1 MRTKLLTLLLL
12 VSILITGC
20 ATATTQAP
28 AASLVPPTAQIIR
41 ETAVPQ
47 TPQTIVKTV
56 VSQVV
61 VTPTPGPN
69 PEAVIPNVEPNA
81 TITFWTF
88 WLSPTFDD
96 YIKNTIARFNEAYP
110 GVTVKWEDHQA
121 TFQDDLKAA
130 FAAGNAPDVINLSVG
145 EGWVSDYATQA
156 LLLPLD
162 DKVPQ
167 SVKDIYFP
175 GLWKEQLVNG
185 VNYQFPWYNFVA
197 VELINTQLY
206 IGTPQTDKT
215 GTITGYKGG
224 ADLKVADF
232 PKTIDGLPA
241 LCATIKAKTNTL
253 CDIRLTVNDLL
264 AQMVYEGNV
273 KVISD
278 DGKTFTFNSAEGV
291 AWLQTYVDMV
301 KAGTVDKTILVS
313 DQDRDG
319 LNLFETG
326 RAAFYQTGPNL
337 IRDVRANNPGVYG
350 YLAVAPAPVGKSGVA
365 GKGGMGIS
373 VNAKTKYPNAS
384 IALAQFFTNPKSMT
398 EFAKLVAVY
407 PSSPSAYDDPF
418 FSAPSA
424 AIEDSAK
431 PAAKDYISKLAD
443 IVPTIPKK
451 ADVNAIVLKYIQEA
465 LFNGVPAQKA
475 LDDAVAEANAL
486 LK

>member
-1 MRTKLLTLLLL
+1 
-12 VSILITGC
+12 
-20 ATATTQAP
+20 
-28 AASLVPPTAQIIR
+28 
-41 ETAVPQ
+41 
-47 TPQTIVKTV
+47 
-56 VSQVV
+56 
-61 VTPTPGPN
+61 
-69 PEAVIPNVEPNA
+69 VIPNVEPNA

-121 TFQDDLKAA
+121 TFQDDLKAG

-145 EGWVSDYATQA
+145 EGWVSDYATQGV
-156 LLLPLD
+156 LLPLD

-185 VNYQFPWYNFVA
+185 VNYQFPFYNFVA

-206 IGTPQTDKT
+206 TGVPQTDADGNVT
-215 GTITGYKGG
+215 YTGG

-232 PKTIDGLPA
+232 PTAVDGLPA
-241 LCATIKAKTNTL
+241 LCETIKAKTNTL

-278 DGKTFTFNSAEGV
+278 DGKTFTFNSADGV
-291 AWLQTYVDMV
+291 AWLQMV

-313 DQDRDG
+313 DQDRDA

-326 RAAFYQTGPNL
+326 KAAFYQTGPNL
-337 IRDVRANNPGVYG
+337 IRIVRADNPSLYG
-350 YLAVAPAPVGKSGVA
+350 WLAVAPAPVGKSGVA

-373 VNAKTKYPNAS
+373 VNASTKYPNAS

-418 FSAPSA
+418 FSAPSL

-431 PAAKDYISKLAD
+431 PAAKEYISKLAD
-443 IVPTIPKK
+443 IVPAIPMK

-465 LFNGVPAQKA
+465 LFNNVPAQQA

-486 LK
+486 IK